1 MIALLSS
8 VFFTGFF
15 LNLQLL
21 RPEVRI
27 LSRVIP
33 ATYGIELL
41 QGVML
46 RGRDLDLQQLL
57 ILLAL
62 GCGLFLVAW
71 LLLRRAMARI

>member
-1 MIALLSS
+1 

-27 LSRVIP
+27 LLRAIP

-62 GCGLFLVAW
+62 GCGFFLVAW